1 MSGEITAIGKSV
13 GELGRLFAILYLKK
27 MEFYLNNVG
36 ENTFEAV
43 LGVKMKEIEKK
54 IGDPLCRG
62 GGGEQKWSATFFPE
76 TFILTSKIVISRRAL
91 HISAPQRRALL
102 KTVAV
107 APEEAREAFDHQ
119 ILFPQRPCHAPG

>member
-13 GELGRLFAILYLKK
+13 GELGRLFATLYLKK
-27 MEFYLNNVG
+27 MAFYLNNVG
-36 ENTFEAV
+36 EKTFEAV

-76 TFILTSKIVISRRAL
+76 TFILTSKIVISRRAAYL
-91 HISAPQRRALL
+91 GTTTSRAPQNCRCGTGR
-102 KTVAV
+102 
-107 APEEAREAFDHQ
+107 
-119 ILFPQRPCHAPG
+119 G